1 MKFNSLQTKNTRK
14 MEKGEELLGKV
25 YCPRVVAGK
34 KAILAGVDGGSTQ
47 TRVIL
52 VDSTD
57 DLDELE
63 NLRVI
68 PSIYSTIEGT
78 DELVAKSDVLYDVLD
93 SNITNT
99 IAAPNNIFD
108 KVRVVRGTKL
118 VDANKGSIKLN
129 SSIQKIDSPVFYV
142 NIIDAIAVGL
152 VTKYPDT
159 LCEEYD
165 VYAGISLP
173 PDNLV
178 STKNKQKFIDR
189 ISGTFIWENK
199 DLGVKLTINIKGV
212 SVQTEPEA
220 NIKAYFAEESEVPEL
235 VFCLEGGGATLGTEI
250 LRNGLSVTSA
260 ARTFEYGGTHLQK
273 LLGQEYVEAEG
284 GRMPAQSQL
293 KEALETGVIK
303 VGRETKDVVSHIVT
317 AKTSL
322 ANRIVAD
329 INDKVFDG
337 QDNIT
342 IDQLHYF
349 FFTGQLFEGGKFEK
363 PEVPVPGVKYIPS
376 YSLMTPIVE
385 KLKTLAPSTEFKR
398 ISENLI
404 PKGNFLNALNDY
416 MGYVFPQE
424 EEVEETEETPALNEV
439 AASVEEEIVAQD
451 SQV

>member
-1 MKFNSLQTKNTRK
+1 MKFNSLQSKNTRK

-34 KAILAGVDGGSTQ
+34 RAILAGVDGGSTQ
-47 TRVIL
+47 TRVVLI
-52 VDSTD
+52 DNTD

-68 PSIYSTIEGT
+68 PSIYSTIEGS
-78 DELVAKSDVLYDVLD
+78 EEVVAKSDVLYDVLD

-99 IAAPNNIFD
+99 IASPNNIFD

-142 NIIDAIAVGL
+142 NIIDALAVAL
-152 VTKYPDT
+152 VTKYSDN

-165 VYAGISLP
+165 VYAGVSLP

-178 STKNKQKFIDR
+178 SSKNKQKFLNR
-189 ISGTFIWENK
+189 LQGTFIWENK
-199 DLGVKLTINIKGV
+199 DLGVKLTINIKGIT
-212 SVQTEPEA
+212 VQTEPEA
-220 NIKAYFAEESEVPEL
+220 NIKAYFAGEQEIPEL

-303 VGRETKDVVSHIVT
+303 VGRETKDVVSHIMT
-317 AKTSL
+317 AKSSL

-349 FFTGQLFEGGKFEK
+349 FFTGQLFEGGEFKK
-363 PEVPVPGVKYIPS
+363 PENPVPGTEYISS
-376 YSLMTPIVE
+376 YSLMQPIVE
-385 KLKTLAPSTEFKR
+385 KLQSLAPSTAFKR
-398 ISENLI
+398 ISDNLI
-404 PKGNFLNALNDY
+404 PKGNFLNALNDFG
-416 MGYVFPQE
+416 GYVFTEGVADEVEESPALDEVASTVE
-424 EEVEETEETPALNEV
+424 EEV
-439 AASVEEEIVAQD
+439 VAQD